1 MIIDRPPR
9 ITAAMTTFCSCL
21 HTAEA
26 HGFNGQGRCS
36 CRRSRQRVAE
46 GPDHL
51 KDAGA
56 LAAARAKRRNPP
68 A

>member
-1 MIIDRPPR
+1 
-9 ITAAMTTFCSCL
+9 MTTFCSCL

-26 HGFNGQGRCS
+26 HGFNGCQTPQRADDGSSGRCG

-56 LAAARAKRRNPP
+56 LAAARAKRRSPSS
-68 A
+68 